1 MPKTIL
7 KEVIIALLLCLAI
20 LLVLAVLLYSYIPNN
35 KVIPEL
41 VAYTAPDDA
50 KQALTEA
57 GADTSQVI
65 LTYEINSSDLSTAQK
80 TNEYNPGKVNPFS
93 TYQKQEPAEETNTNT
108 AGGTNNGGT
117 NSGSTTSG
125 NTTSGGSSN
134 GASSEG
140 TVNGSTSGGTG
151 TYYTNKGTK

>member
-35 KVIPEL
+35 KVVPEL
-41 VAYTAPDDA
+41 VSYTAPDDA

-65 LTYEINSSDLSTAQK
+65 LTYEINSSDLSAAQK

-93 TYQKQEPAEETNTNT
+93 TYQKQEPANETNTNT
-108 AGGTNNGGT
+108 AGGTTSGGT
-117 NSGSTTSG
+117 GSGSTTSG
-125 NTTSGGSSN
+125 NTTAGSSN
-134 GASSEG
+134 GE